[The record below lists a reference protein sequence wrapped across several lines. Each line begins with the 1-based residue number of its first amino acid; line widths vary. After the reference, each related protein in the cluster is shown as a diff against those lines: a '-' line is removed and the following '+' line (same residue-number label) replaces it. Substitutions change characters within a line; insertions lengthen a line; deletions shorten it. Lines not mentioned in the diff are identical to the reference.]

1 MKNKLFTTAPLPFQG
16 QKRRFSASFILALN
30 ELKKKKD
37 IKVVVDL
44 FGGSGLLS
52 HIVKN
57 ILPDSHVIYNDYD
70 DYTERLRNISR
81 TNTLLSDIRTL
92 IPEGLPDNQR
102 LSVKHSESILKRI
115 KMEEK
120 TGFVDYITLSASL
133 TFSGKYA
140 TSFEEL
146 SILGF
151 YNKIKAA
158 PYDFAAEEYLQ
169 GLEVVHADYKD
180 LYAQY
185 KKEPNVLFLV
195 DPPYLST
202 DTSSYKSDKYWKLR
216 DYLDVIHVLV
226 DTNYVFFTSNKSQ
239 IVDLCT
245 WMDEN
250 KQIENPFAGSILNTQ
265 NNSVNY
271 NSSFTDMMLYK
282 FCK

>member
-52 HIVKN
+52 HIAKN
-57 ILPDSHVIYNDYD
+57 VLPDSRVIYNDYD
-70 DYTERLRNISR
+70 GYTDRLRNVLR
-81 TNTLLSDIRTL
+81 TNGLLSDIRTL
-92 IPEGLPDNQR
+92 IPEGLTDNQR
-102 LSVKHSESILKRI
+102 LPPELSKNILNRI
-115 KMEEK
+115 QKEAQ
-120 TGFVDYITLSASL
+120 TGFVDYITISASL

-158 PYDFAAEEYLQ
+158 DYDFNAEEYLC
-169 GLEVVHADYKD
+169 GLEIEYCNYKELYEKYKD
-180 LYAQY
+180 
-185 KKEPNVLFLV
+185 EPGVLFVV

-202 DTSSYKSDKYWKLR
+202 DTSSYKSDKYWKIR
-216 DYLDVIHVLV
+216 DYLDVLHVLV
-226 DTNYVFFTSNKSQ
+226 DTNYIFFTSNKSE
-239 IVDLCT
+239 ITDLCL
-245 WMDEN
+245 WLEEN
-250 KQIENPFAGSILNTQ
+250 QPFENPFANSVLNIQ

-271 NSSFTDMMLYK
+271 SSSYTDIMLYK